1 MITMQ
6 DLAIIFKSLMLF
18 CIVWF
23 TELFI
28 SLLMLL
34 SFVPADVKD
43 FCEDVKTPIAV
54 LVSISIFILT
64 VIRILK
70 ESKSKDDK
78 K

>member
-6 DLAIIFKSLMLF
+6 DIIIVIKSLVLF

-23 TELFI
+23 IELFI
-28 SLLMLL
+28 GFVTLL
-34 SFVPADVKD
+34 SFVPTDVKD

-64 VIRILK
+64 IIRILK
-70 ESKSKDDK
+70 ESKNKNDK
-78 K
+78 N